1 VSSEILKMASS
12 ERFNAEHSALLVVD
26 VQGKLLEKITD
37 RETILPNIVRL
48 IKAAGV
54 LGIPVTATEQY
65 PKGLGPSV
73 PEVAELVPHRAAK
86 MAFHG
91 CGCGP
96 VLETLH
102 GRGVRKVTVAGIEA
116 HVCIAQTALELITM
130 GFRVQVPADAVSS
143 RHPFDRDIALR
154 RMEMAGAVVTTT
166 EAAIFEWTET
176 ADHPQFKAIS
186 ALIKEA
192 DLARSSLSSQT
203 HTS

>member
-1 VSSEILKMASS
+1 MASS

-26 VQGKLLEKITD
+26 VQGKLLEKIEG
-37 RETILPNIVRL
+37 REMLLSNIQRL
-48 IKAAGV
+48 IKVAR
-54 LGIPVTATEQY
+54 LLSIPVTATEQY

-73 PEVAELVPHRAAK
+73 AEVADLVPVRTAK
-86 MAFHG
+86 TAFHA

-102 GRGVRKVTVAGIEA
+102 GRGVRKVTLAGIEA
-116 HVCIAQTALELITM
+116 HVCIAQTALELLTM

-143 RHPFDRDIALR
+143 RHAFDRDIALR
-154 RMEMAGAVVTTT
+154 RLELAGAVITTS

-192 DLARSSLSSQT
+192 DRARST
-203 HTS
+203 

>member
-1 VSSEILKMASS
+1 MASS

-26 VQGKLLEKITD
+26 VQGKLVEKID
-37 RETILPNIVRL
+37 GREMLLANIVRL
-48 IKAAGV
+48 IKVARL

-73 PEVAELVPHRAAK
+73 PEVAELIPVRAAK
-86 MAFHG
+86 TAFHG

-102 GRGVRKVTVAGIEA
+102 GRGVRKVTLAGIEA
-116 HVCIAQTALELITM
+116 HVCIAQTALELLTM

-154 RMEMAGAVVTTT
+154 RLELSGAVVTTT

-192 DLARSSLSSQT
+192 DRARAT
-203 HTS
+203 

>member
-1 VSSEILKMASS
+1 MTENPGMASS
-12 ERFNAEHSALLVVD
+12 ERFNAEHSALLVID
-26 VQGKLLEKITD
+26 VQGKLLEKIEGRD
-37 RETILPNIVRL
+37 MLLSNIQRL
-48 IKAAGV
+48 IKVARL

-73 PEVAELVPHRAAK
+73 PEVAELVPVRAAK
-86 MAFHG
+86 TAFHA

-102 GRGVRKVTVAGIEA
+102 GRGVRKVTLAGIEA
-116 HVCIAQTALELITM
+116 HVCIAQTALELLTL

-143 RHPFDRDIALR
+143 RHALDRDIALR
-154 RMEMAGAVVTTT
+154 RLELAGAVVTTS
-166 EAAIFEWTET
+166 EAAIFEWIET

-192 DLARSSLSSQT
+192 DLARSTTQS
-203 HTS
+203 